1 MARRK
6 GLGRGLDALLRG
18 SLALETEAAVGDLL
32 ALPLDVIERGQYQPR
47 TQFDEAALE
56 ELAASI
62 REQGLLQPIV
72 VRPLKSGHYE
82 ILAGERRWR
91 ACQLAGLEQIPAL
104 VRDLQDQDALAI
116 TLIENIQ
123 REDLHALEEAR
134 ALRRLVEEFQLTHAQ
149 AAAAV
154 GRSRSA
160 ISNLLRLLE
169 LSPEVQEL
177 MESGALEMGHG
188 RALLGLSGP
197 EQRRVADEVAAR
209 GLSARQTEA
218 LVRRLK
224 KPGGSKTSQTTRQDP
239 DIAALER
246 RLQEKIAARVEIKSR
261 RGGRGSLVIHYSS
274 LEELDGLLGRIH

>member
-6 GLGRGLDALLRG
+6 GLGRGLDALLKG
-18 SLALETEAAVGDLL
+18 SSMLEADDVGDFR
-32 ALPLDVIERGQYQPR
+32 ALPLDVIEPGRYQPR
-47 TQFDEAALE
+47 TQFGEAALE

-72 VRPLKSGHYE
+72 VRPLRSGHYE

-104 VRDLQDQDALAI
+104 IRDLQDQDALAI
-116 TLIENIQ
+116 ALIENIQ
-123 REDLHALEEAR
+123 REDLNALEEAR
-134 ALRRLVEEFQLTHAQ
+134 ALRRLIKEFQLSHAQ
-149 AAAAV
+149 AATAV

-160 ISNLLRLLE
+160 ISNLLRLLD
-169 LSPEVQEL
+169 LNPEVQEL
-177 MESGALEMGHG
+177 MEGGALEMGHG

-197 EQRRVADEVAAR
+197 EQSRVAGEVAAR

-218 LVRRLK
+218 LVRRRK
-224 KPGGSKTSQTTRQDP
+224 KSAGSNATQSRRQDP

-246 RLQEKIAARVEIKSR
+246 RLQDKIAARVEIKSR

-274 LEELDGLLGRIH
+274 LDELDGILGRIH

>member
-6 GLGRGLDALLRG
+6 GLGRGLDALLKG
-18 SLALETEAAVGDLL
+18 SSILAADDVGDLR
-32 ALPLDVIERGQYQPR
+32 ALPLDVIEPGRYQPR
-47 TQFDEAALE
+47 TQFDETALE

-72 VRPLKSGHYE
+72 VRPLRSGHYE

-104 VRDLQDQDALAI
+104 IRELQDQDALAI
-116 TLIENIQ
+116 ALIENIQ
-123 REDLHALEEAR
+123 REDLNALEEAR
-134 ALRRLVEEFQLTHAQ
+134 ALRRLIKEFQLSHAQ

-160 ISNLLRLLE
+160 ISNLLRLLD
-169 LSPEVQEL
+169 LNPEVQEL
-177 MESGALEMGHG
+177 MEGGALEMGHG

-197 EQRRVADEVAAR
+197 EQSRVAGDVAAR

-218 LVRRLK
+218 LVRRRK
-224 KPGGSKTSQTTRQDP
+224 KSAGSNATQSRRQDP

-246 RLQEKIAARVEIKSR
+246 RLQDKIAARVEIKSR

-274 LEELDGLLGRIH
+274 LDELDGILGRIH